1 MEQIINR
8 CSTRKNIIDAT
19 LKIIGE
25 EGFQNVTIRKI
36 AKLAD
41 VNVAAINYHF
51 GSKDVVINEALKYM
65 TGKLKDSFKCLCDN
79 NIVAETRLQNFIR
92 NYADAALE
100 YPDVFRNYINH
111 SMFNYDL
118 PSEYVDFIKKDGLL
132 ELKNTLREIGK
143 NKQNDDIQLFMKCFQ
158 IISGIAFPVLLGK
171 QMHELSGIEYGDCE
185 IRYKYLDVLMK
196 TIIDN

>member
-1 MEQIINR
+1 MEQMINR

-65 TGKLKDSFKCLCDN
+65 TGKLKDSFKCLSDVN
-79 NIVAETRLQNFIR
+79 VIAEERLQNFIR

-100 YPDVFRNYINH
+100 HPDVFRNYINH
-111 SMFNYDL
+111 SMFNHDL

-132 ELKNTLREIGK
+132 ELKNTLCEIGK
-143 NKQNDDIQLFMKCFQ
+143 NRQNDEIQLFMKCFQ

-171 QMHELSGIEYGDCE
+171 QMIELSGIEYEDCE
-185 IRYKYLDVLMK
+185 IRYKYLDVLMR